1 MCSDSVFVYA
11 LTLGLLWMGFH
22 DAIREGDGERV
33 IVYRKFFSKHLKGE
47 TAK

>member
-22 DAIREGDGERV
+22 DAIWEGDGERV
-33 IVYRKFFSKHLKGE
+33 IVYKEIFLKASKRRNC
-47 TAK
+47 